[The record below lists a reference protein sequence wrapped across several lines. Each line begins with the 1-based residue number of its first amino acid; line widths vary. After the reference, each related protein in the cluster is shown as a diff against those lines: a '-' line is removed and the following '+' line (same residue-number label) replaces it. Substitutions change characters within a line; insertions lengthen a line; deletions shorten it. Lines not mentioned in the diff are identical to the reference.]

1 MRMGRWAMMLA
12 GTGIVGGFLIRQEE
26 KDLRRSLERLQKDWK
41 VFPPLPGLIDLKGVI
56 HAHTNISHDSRG
68 TADEIIRAAQ
78 EAGLHF
84 LMTTDHNSKR
94 IFTEGPR
101 GKHDNLL
108 IIQGAE
114 IIKGGQSL
122 LAINIKEYIEEYT
135 HGPKT
140 IQQIV
145 NEIKSQGGLAF
156 AAHPR
161 TFKEWDVEGID
172 GTEIYDI
179 ADIALDQAWKLP
191 LIAAEALTSFED
203 YPDEVLLTLLS
214 RPDRYLSHWD
224 RLTQKRRL
232 VGIAGN
238 DAHQRF
244 MLLGKQLDPYQLV
257 FRFVQTHILAPAC
270 EETPL
275 LNALKAGHTYFSFSL
290 LADATGFQFTAG
302 NAKDRV
308 IMGDSIPYSPDLV
321 LTAQMPH
328 TGLIRLYQNGK
339 VVNHATADRLDH
351 PVKERGVYRIEVSLS
366 IDGAPYPWII
376 SSPIYI
382 V

>member
-1 MRMGRWAMMLA
+1 MGRWAMMLA
-12 GTGIVGGFLIRQEE
+12 GTGLVGGLLIRQEE
-26 KDLRRSLERLQKDWK
+26 KDLRRWLDRLQKDRK
-41 VFPPLPGLIDLKGVI
+41 ALPPLPGLIDLKGVI

-108 IIQGAE
+108 IIRGAE
-114 IIKGGQSL
+114 IIQGGQAI
-122 LAINIKEYIEEYT
+122 LAINIKEYIEEYDRVAK
-135 HGPKT
+135 P
-140 IQQIV
+140 IQQLV
-145 NEIKSQGGLAF
+145 NEIKAQGGLAF
-156 AAHPR
+156 AAHPN
-161 TFKEWDVEGID
+161 TFKEWNVEGID
-172 GTEIYDI
+172 GTEIYDM
-179 ADIALDQAWKLP
+179 ADNAYTQAWKLP
-191 LIAAEALTSFED
+191 WITAEALTSLED
-203 YPDEVLLTLLS
+203 YPDEVYLSLLT
-214 RPDRYLSHWD
+214 RPDHALSQWD
-224 RLTQKRRL
+224 RLTQKIRL

-244 MLLGKQLDPYQLV
+244 MFFGRKLDPYQLV
-257 FRFVQTHILAPAC
+257 FRFVQTHILAPECKEA
-270 EETPL
+270 PL

-302 NAKDRV
+302 NAKVQV
-308 IMGDSIPYSPDLV
+308 IMGDGITYSPDLV
-321 LTAQMPH
+321 LTAQTPH

-339 VVNHATADRLDH
+339 IVDHSTAARLDH
-351 PVKERGVYRIEVSLS
+351 PVMEKGVYRIEVSLS

>member
-1 MRMGRWAMMLA
+1 MMLA
-12 GTGIVGGFLIRQEE
+12 GTGLVGGLLIRQEE
-26 KDLRRSLERLQKDWK
+26 KDLRRWLDRLQKDRK
-41 VFPPLPGLIDLKGVI
+41 ALPPLPGLIDLKGVI

-108 IIQGAE
+108 IIRGAE
-114 IIKGGQSL
+114 IIQGGQAI
-122 LAINIKEYIEEYT
+122 LAINIKEYIEEYDRVAK
-135 HGPKT
+135 P
-140 IQQIV
+140 IQQLV
-145 NEIKSQGGLAF
+145 NEIKAQGGLAF
-156 AAHPR
+156 AAHPN
-161 TFKEWDVEGID
+161 TFKEWNVEGID
-172 GTEIYDI
+172 GTEIYDM
-179 ADIALDQAWKLP
+179 ADNAYTQAWKLP
-191 LIAAEALTSFED
+191 WIAAEALTSLQD
-203 YPDEVLLTLLS
+203 YPDEVYLSLLT
-214 RPDRYLSHWD
+214 RPDHALSQWD
-224 RLTQKRRL
+224 RLTQKRML

-244 MLLGKQLDPYQLV
+244 MLFGKQLDPYQLV
-257 FRFVQTHILAPAC
+257 FRFVQTHILATAC
-270 EETPL
+270 EEAPL

-302 NAKDRV
+302 NSKDRV
-308 IMGDSIPYSPDLV
+308 IMGDGIPYSPDLV
-321 LTAQMPH
+321 LTVQTPH
-328 TGLIRLYQNGK
+328 LGLIRLYQNGK
-339 VVNHATADRLDH
+339 IVNHATATRLDH

-366 IDGAPYPWII
+366 VDGAPYPWII